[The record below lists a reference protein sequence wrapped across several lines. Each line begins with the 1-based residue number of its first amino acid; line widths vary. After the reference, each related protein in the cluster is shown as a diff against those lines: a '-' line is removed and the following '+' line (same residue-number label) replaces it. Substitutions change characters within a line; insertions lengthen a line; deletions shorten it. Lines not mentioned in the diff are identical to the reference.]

1 MVGSP
6 IVASADL
13 DFSIIIPTYNRPAQ
27 LESCLRSLE
36 ELEYP
41 RERYEVVVVDDGG
54 FPPLTAALGSPGEK
68 LDLHILRQDNSGP
81 GLARNRGAAHARG
94 RYLAFTD
101 DDCRPDPGWLGSFG
115 SAFDS
120 QPKALLGGRTV
131 NFLDNSYSYT
141 SQMIVQLVY
150 DHYNPDPNDAKFF
163 TSNNIAVSS
172 KHFSEMGGFDAA
184 FVETGGED
192 RELCD
197 RWRHLG
203 RRLVYVP
210 SALVRH
216 GHAMN
221 LAGFW
226 RQHFR
231 YGRGAFHYHRRRKE
245 RGSGR
250 LQDELGFYSRI
261 PRLARGPLSQQPK
274 SRAIAAV
281 WLILVWQVANACGYF
296 SERTR
301 TWIQGGV

>member
-1 MVGSP
+1 M
-6 IVASADL
+6 VASPVVVSTDL
-13 DFSIIIPTYNRPAQ
+13 DFSIIIPTYNRPEQ
-27 LESCLRSLE
+27 LQGCLRSLE

-41 RERYEVVVVDDGG
+41 CDRFEVVVVDDGSS
-54 FPPLTAALGSPGEK
+54 PPATPTLRAPGDG
-68 LDLHILRQDNSGP
+68 LDLHILRQDNAGP

-94 RYLAFTD
+94 RFLAFTD
-101 DDCRPDPGWLGSFG
+101 DDCRVDPGWLESFG

-120 QPKALLGGRTV
+120 HPNALLGGRTV
-131 NFLDNSYSYT
+131 NYLDNLYSGT

-150 DHYNPDPNDAKFF
+150 DHYNPDPNNAKFF

-172 KHFSEMGGFDAA
+172 KHFSEMGGFDTA
-184 FVETGGED
+184 FIETGGED

-216 GHAMN
+216 GHNMS

-226 RQHFR
+226 RQHFS

-261 PRLARGPLSQQPK
+261 PRLIRDPLSRQPT

-281 WLILVWQVANACGYF
+281 LLILVWQLANACGYF
-296 SERTR
+296 CERAR
-301 TWIQGGV
+301 SRIRSGI